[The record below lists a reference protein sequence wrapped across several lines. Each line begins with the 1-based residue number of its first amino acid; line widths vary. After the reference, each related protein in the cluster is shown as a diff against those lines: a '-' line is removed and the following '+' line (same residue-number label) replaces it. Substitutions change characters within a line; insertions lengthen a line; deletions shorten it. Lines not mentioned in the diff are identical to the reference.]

1 MDGQPTTAASPSLAR
16 SNAMGW
22 MGCVRSCGRRPALPG
37 VSKTPVDL
45 VYQSRE
51 GFEGKVSELLAW
63 IGRMRCMD
71 GWPRG
76 HKRKALDKYIPHWHC
91 CLGIIASLVG
101 YERRAFCVDSG
112 SSDCLAD

>member
-1 MDGQPTTAASPSLAR
+1 MRPFVWEETRAAWRLDQ
-16 SNAMGW
+16 NT
-22 MGCVRSCGRRPALPG
+22 C
-37 VSKTPVDL
+37 VDL

-76 HKRKALDKYIPHWHC
+76 HKRKALDNITLALWHC
-91 CLGIIASLVG
+91 CLGIASLD
-101 YERRAFCVDSG
+101 ERRLRATRRGVLS
-112 SSDCLAD
+112 AWIQAAVI